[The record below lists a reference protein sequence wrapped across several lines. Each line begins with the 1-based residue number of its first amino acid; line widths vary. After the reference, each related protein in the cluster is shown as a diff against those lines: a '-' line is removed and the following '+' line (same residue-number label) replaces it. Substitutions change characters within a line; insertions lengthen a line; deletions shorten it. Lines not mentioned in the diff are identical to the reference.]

1 MGWEGTMRHRPH
13 SRTVAVRA
21 VAGRLAQRVP
31 GDDGVASRAKKGS
44 TVSPDPLDEAADA
57 LADDASIDWDA
68 IERGSASPEAREEAK
83 WLRIIAEIAEHHRD
97 VRHESAE
104 AETATIAPVLSV
116 PAGQPATAATA
127 WGRFLLL
134 EKIGEGGYGSVYRA
148 WNPDLQM
155 EIAIKLLHK
164 QVPDRT
170 LREQLLEEGRALA
183 RIQHEHV
190 VRVLGIESH
199 GDQIGLC
206 MEFVPGQTLD
216 AYLGSRG
223 VLNDREATQIGLQLS
238 RALAAVHAAGF
249 VHRDVKARNVMRRPD
264 GRIVLMDFGTGY
276 KLRRSGAAPFDV
288 IGTPRYMAP
297 EVLNSQAPT
306 PCSDVYSAGVLMYH
320 LVTGG
325 YPVEGGSFEE
335 LQRAHAA
342 QARQSL
348 SERRPDLPRAFRQ
361 VVAKSL
367 APSPSQRY
375 PTAAAMLEAYERLG
389 RKRSV
394 FRVLAESAVF
404 ALAIAVAW
412 LVLGAMNSLVFN
424 RLLGRPDFAN
434 EGWIDSLRWGAR
446 STLAPGVLLLMG
458 LIGLSVLMAVRRLI
472 LRLSARARRWE
483 EGIVTAWRRRNLDD
497 PVVLASFALIASV
510 AGLCAAIWAFSPLLV
525 SLVQIVPSVSTA
537 PIDSMRYLSPQF
549 FSYHENYRITFTWLT
564 IACVA
569 LWYPVVTAARRRGER
584 LHRGMVA
591 GGVAVTALSVLFLN
605 FPYRLLTQSHFE
617 AATWRGNACYIL
629 GARGDDW
636 LLFCPDLDPPR
647 NKIVSRSSDEV
658 QHAGAIEKIF
668 ERIPVSQRNHP

>member
-1 MGWEGTMRHRPH
+1 MRHRSP
-13 SRTVAVRA
+13 SEVDPRRT
-21 VAGRLAQRVP
+21 
-31 GDDGVASRAKKGS
+31 KKGS
-44 TVSPDPLDEAADA
+44 TVASDPLDEAADA
-57 LADDASIDWDA
+57 LADDASIDWASID
-68 IERGSASPEAREEAK
+68 RDSAPPEVREEAK
-83 WLRIIAEIAEHHRD
+83 WLRIIAEIADHHRAA
-97 VRHESAE
+97 RRESAD
-104 AETATIAPVLSV
+104 AETVAINPLLSV
-116 PAGQPATAATA
+116 PRAAAATTA
-127 WGRFLLL
+127 WGRFELL
-134 EKIGEGGYGSVYRA
+134 EKIGEGAYGRVYRA

-155 EIAIKLLHK
+155 EIAIKLLHR
-164 QVPDRT
+164 QVADRT

-190 VRVLGIESH
+190 VRVLGVESH
-199 GDQIGLC
+199 GDQVGLC

-223 VLNDREATQIGLQLS
+223 VLNDREAAQIGEQLS
-238 RALAAVHAAGF
+238 RALAAVHDAGF

-276 KLRRSGAAPFDV
+276 KLRRAGAGPFDV

-297 EVLNSQAPT
+297 EVLNSEPPS
-306 PCSDVYSAGVLMYH
+306 PCSDVYSAGVLIYH

-325 YPVEGGSFEE
+325 YPVEGATFEE

-342 QARQSL
+342 QARHSL
-348 SERRPDLPRAFRQ
+348 NERRPDLPRAFKH

-367 APSPSQRY
+367 SPAPSQRY

-404 ALAIAVAW
+404 ALGIAVAW

-458 LIGLSVLMAVRRLI
+458 VIGLSVLMAVRRLV

-483 EGIVTAWRRRNLDD
+483 EAIVAAWRRRGLDD
-497 PVVLASFALIASV
+497 PVVGASV
-510 AGLCAAIWAFSPLLV
+510 ALMASLSGLCAAVWAFSPLLV

-537 PIDSMRYLSPQF
+537 PLESMQYLSPHF
-549 FSYHENYRITFTWLT
+549 FSYHEDYRITFTWLT

-569 LWYPVVTAARRRGER
+569 LWYPALSAARRRGER
-584 LHRGMVA
+584 LHRGLVA

-605 FPYRLLTQSHFE
+605 FPYRLLTQSQFE

-629 GARGDDW
+629 GTRGEDW
-636 LLFCPDLDPPR
+636 LLFCPELDPPR
-647 NKIVSRSSDEV
+647 NKIVSRLSSEV

-668 ERIPVSQRNHP
+668 ERIPVSQRNRP